1 MVMEK
6 FQIYSVM
13 ITANTFFNQ
22 NIQAVRFYSC
32 SKHKSHQVFIIIPQA
47 DENCPFP
54 PNSVF

>member
-1 MVMEK
+1 MEK